1 LFNASLKIF
10 SQANKSK
17 MRFSA
22 THTQKKLNNFHQ
34 SSKIP
39 TTNNQPSTERTNMN
53 RAATQKLWLALSE
66 CNDLPEEVTDAI
78 RRGFETRQRLEELWQ
93 TKRNAL
99 QQITNDLNDA
109 QRQAAPKL
117 IAELSA
123 GKKNTLHQSTEQILL
138 LTQAQTEAQLT
149 ERLASQ
155 AMQTTESAISTPLTK
170 FRDTFIQ
177 WVAQRR
183 SIEPF
188 ACGLTKHITPE
199 VVETWRN
206 LSVVMYPRFDEN
218 LELPS
223 MNRIPVVFEEGWTQK
238 HRSSIAWIW
247 QRIAEGKFEYVP
259 QPDDKQ
265 GGTRTMRITAFA
277 NNIPTAPPI
286 PTKSN
291 HPFG

>member
-1 LFNASLKIF
+1 
-10 SQANKSK
+10 
-17 MRFSA
+17 
-22 THTQKKLNNFHQ
+22 
-34 SSKIP
+34 
-39 TTNNQPSTERTNMN
+39 MN
-53 RAATQKLWLALSE
+53 TPATQKLWLTISE
-66 CNDLPEEVTDAI
+66 CNDLPEEVITDIQHA
-78 RRGFETRQRLEELWQ
+78 FETHNRATDLWNRER
-93 TKRNAL
+93 KSL
-99 QQITNDLNDA
+99 QQITNDLNEA
-109 QRQAAPKL
+109 QRQTVPKL
-117 IAELSA
+117 CAELSA

-138 LTQAQTEAQLT
+138 LTQAEEEAQLA
-149 ERLASQ
+149 ERIASQ
-155 AMQTTESAISTPLTK
+155 TMRKTESAISAPLSK

-218 LELPS
+218 LELPA

-259 QPDDKQ
+259 QPNDKQ

-277 NNIPTAPPI
+277 NNIPQAPAI
-286 PTKSN
+286 PEKRN
-291 HPFG
+291 DPFGR

>member
-1 LFNASLKIF
+1 
-10 SQANKSK
+10 
-17 MRFSA
+17 
-22 THTQKKLNNFHQ
+22 
-34 SSKIP
+34 
-39 TTNNQPSTERTNMN
+39 MN